1 MFFKTINTRTRLFGL
16 MNKNV
21 FAGIFAGVLA
31 VGLLLG
37 PSLSGITTDAQAQAQ
52 QPTTGKTKNVLVV
65 AEEVVVDVAPDN
77 ALHPGGIKY
86 NAMTFNGTI
95 PGPVIAVDQGDT
107 LNITLRNDGKAFHS
121 IDFHAGNGPSEATGS
136 GVLKPGESKTWS
148 LKADIAGAF
157 MYHCGADGLNGV
169 WEHIANGMYGL
180 IVVHPQNER
189 PAKEF
194 YMTFSELY
202 NTADQGPFKGAN
214 STGSFDLVKFI
225 SNQPDLVLTNGMAH
239 KYVPS
244 IGSIAKLDLNKNATV
259 FKVKPGELTRWY
271 MFNPGPNDGV
281 SFHFINGII
290 DVHDGFIKNRYG
302 TQALN
307 EETWWIPPGSASVIE
322 ATFPEEG
329 LYVGVD
335 HSMNDVVKGGAFA
348 VLAAN
353 NSTNTDHPAGTWVP
367 PKGSSVVAGN
377 VTSTGNATATG
388 TPEEAKLP
396 AEQNA
401 TGSAVNQSITEGVSP
416 NATEGAVPNATSA
429 Q

>member
-1 MFFKTINTRTRLFGL
+1 

-21 FAGIFAGVLA
+21 FAGIFACVLA

-37 PSLSGITTDAQAQAQ
+37 PSLSGITPTANAQAPQGTVKPVLLVAQ
-52 QPTTGKTKNVLVV
+52 
-65 AEEVVVDVAPDN
+65 EVVVDVAPDN

-95 PGPVIAVDQGDT
+95 PAPVIAVDQGDT
-107 LNITLRNDGKAFHS
+107 LRVTLRNDGKAFHS
-121 IDFHAGNGPSEATGS
+121 LDFHAGLGPSEAVGS
-136 GVLKPGESKTWS
+136 GTLKPGESKTWDI
-148 LKADIAGAF
+148 KADEAGVF

-169 WEHIANGMYGL
+169 WEHIANGMYGA
-180 IVVHPQNER
+180 IVVHPENET

-225 SNQPDLVLTNGMAH
+225 SDQPDLVMTNGMAH

-244 IGSIAKLDLNKNATV
+244 LGTIAKLDLNKNATV

-271 MFNPGPNDGV
+271 VLNPGPNDGV
-281 SFHFINGII
+281 SFHFISGMI

-302 TQALN
+302 TQLLN
-307 EETWWIPPGSASVIE
+307 DETWWVPPGSASVIE
-322 ATFPEEG
+322 SIFPEEG

-335 HSMNDVVKGGAFA
+335 HAMKDVVKGGAFA
-348 VLAAN
+348 VLGAN
-353 NSTNTDHPAGTWVP
+353 NSTATDHPEGTWVP
-367 PKGSSVVAGN
+367 PKGSPVAAGN
-377 VTSTGNATATG
+377 PASAGNQTATG
-388 TPEEAKLP
+388 TPEESKLP

-401 TGSAVNQSITEGVSP
+401 TGSGANTTITAGVSP
-416 NATEGAVPNATSA
+416 NATAS
-429 Q
+429 

>member
-1 MFFKTINTRTRLFGL
+1 

-21 FAGIFAGVLA
+21 FAGIFACVLA

-37 PSLSGITTDAQAQAQ
+37 PSLSGITPTANAQAPQGTVKPVLLVAQ
-52 QPTTGKTKNVLVV
+52 
-65 AEEVVVDVAPDN
+65 EVVVDVAPDN

-95 PGPVIAVDQGDT
+95 PAPVIAVDQGDT
-107 LNITLRNDGKAFHS
+107 LRVTLRNDGKAFHS
-121 IDFHAGNGPSEATGS
+121 LDFHAGLGPSEAVGS
-136 GVLKPGESKTWS
+136 GTLKPGESKTWDI
-148 LKADIAGAF
+148 KADEAGAF

-180 IVVHPQNER
+180 VVVHPQNET

-225 SNQPDLVLTNGMAH
+225 SDQPDLVMTNGMAH

-244 IGSIAKLDLNKNATV
+244 IGTIAKLDLNKNATV
-259 FKVKPGELTRWY
+259 FKVKPGEPTRWY
-271 MFNPGPNDGV
+271 VLNPGPNDGV
-281 SFHFINGII
+281 SFHFISGQI

-302 TQALN
+302 TQLLN
-307 EETWWIPPGSASVIE
+307 DETWWIPPGSASVI
-322 ATFPEEG
+322 ASTFPEEG

-335 HSMNDVVKGGAFA
+335 HAMKDVVKGGAFA
-348 VLAAN
+348 VLGAN
-353 NSTNTDHPAGTWVP
+353 NSTANDHPEGTWVP
-367 PKGSSVVAGN
+367 PKGSPVAAGGATN
-377 VTSTGNATATG
+377 PGDVTATG
-388 TPEEAKLP
+388 TPQVSKLP

-401 TGSAVNQSITEGVSP
+401 TGSGANTTITEGVSP
-416 NATEGAVPNATSA
+416 NVTAS
-429 Q
+429 

>member
-1 MFFKTINTRTRLFGL
+1 

-31 VGLLLG
+31 AGLLLG
-37 PSLSGITTDAQAQAQ
+37 PILSGINPTADAQEQ
-52 QPTTGKTKNVLVV
+52 QPTEGKTKKVLVV
-65 AEEVVVDVAPDN
+65 AKEVVLDVAPDN

-107 LNITLRNDGKAFHS
+107 LEITLRNDGKAFHS

-136 GVLKPGESKTWS
+136 GVLKPGESKTWT
-148 LKADIAGAF
+148 LNADLAGAF

-180 IVVHPQNER
+180 IVVHPQNEP

-214 STGSFDLVKFI
+214 ATGSFDLVKFI
-225 SNQPDLVLTNGMAH
+225 TDQPDLVLTNGMAH

-244 IGSIAKLDLNKNATV
+244 LGSIAKLDLNKNATV
-259 FKVKPGELTRWY
+259 FKAKPGELTRWY

-322 ATFPEEG
+322 TTFPEEG

-335 HSMNDVVKGGAFA
+335 HSMKDVVKGGAFA

-353 NSTNTDHPAGTWVP
+353 NSTNTDHPPGTWVP
-367 PKGSSVVAGN
+367 PKGSTVVAGN
-377 VTSTGNATATG
+377 TTDVGIETPTG
-388 TPEEAKLP
+388 TPQQAKLP
-396 AEQNA
+396 AEQNI

-416 NATEGAVPNATSA
+416 NVTEGAVPNATS
-429 Q
+429 

>member
-1 MFFKTINTRTRLFGL
+1 

-37 PSLSGITTDAQAQAQ
+37 PSLSGITPAANAQAPQG
-52 QPTTGKTKNVLVV
+52 TVKSVLLV

-95 PGPVIAVDQGDT
+95 PAPVIAVDQGDT
-107 LNITLRNDGKAFHS
+107 LNVTLRNDGKTFHS
-121 IDFHAGNGPSEATGS
+121 LDFHSGLGPSEAVGS
-136 GVLKPGESKTWS
+136 GTLQPGESKTWS
-148 LKADIAGAF
+148 MKADEAGAF

-169 WEHIANGMYGL
+169 WEHIANGMYGA
-180 IVVHPQNER
+180 IVVHPQNEK

-225 SNQPDLVLTNGMAH
+225 SDQPDLVMTNGMAH

-244 IGSIAKLDLNKNATV
+244 VGTISKLDLNKNATV

-271 MFNPGPNDGV
+271 VLNPGPNDGV
-281 SFHFINGII
+281 SFHFISGQI

-302 TQALN
+302 TQLLN
-307 EETWWIPPGSASVIE
+307 DETWWIPPGSASVIE
-322 ATFPEEG
+322 STFPEEG
-329 LYVGVD
+329 IYVGVD
-335 HSMNDVVKGGAFA
+335 HAMKDVVKGGAFA
-348 VLAAN
+348 VLGAN
-353 NSTNTDHPAGTWVP
+353 NSTATDHPEGTWVP

-377 VTSTGNATATG
+377 ATSGGNQTTTG
-388 TPEEAKLP
+388 TPEQAKLP

-401 TGSAVNQSITEGVSP
+401 TGSGANITITEGVSP
-416 NATEGAVPNATSA
+416 NATVG
-429 Q
+429 

>member
-1 MFFKTINTRTRLFGL
+1 MFFKTINTRTRIFGL

-37 PSLSGITTDAQAQAQ
+37 PSLSGITPTVDAQAPQGTVKPVLLVAQ
-52 QPTTGKTKNVLVV
+52 
-65 AEEVVVDVAPDN
+65 EVVVDVAPDN

-95 PGPVIAVDQGDT
+95 PAPVIAVDQGDT
-107 LNITLRNDGKAFHS
+107 LRVTLRNDGQAFHS
-121 IDFHAGNGPSEATGS
+121 LDFHAGLGPSEAVGS
-136 GVLKPGESKTWS
+136 GTLKPGESKTWDI
-148 LKADIAGAF
+148 KADEAGVF

-169 WEHIANGMYGL
+169 WEHIANGMYGA

-225 SNQPDLVLTNGMAH
+225 TDQPDLVMTNGMAH

-244 IGSIAKLDLNKNATV
+244 LGTIAKLDLNKNATV

-271 MFNPGPNDGV
+271 LLNPGPNDGV
-281 SFHFINGII
+281 SFHFISGMI

-302 TQALN
+302 TQLLN
-307 EETWWIPPGSASVIE
+307 DETWWVPPGSASVIE
-322 ATFPEEG
+322 STFPEEG
-329 LYVGVD
+329 IYVGVD
-335 HSMNDVVKGGAFA
+335 HAMKDVVKGGAFA

-353 NSTNTDHPAGTWVP
+353 NSTATDHPEGTWVP
-367 PKGSSVVAGN
+367 PKGSPVAAANATGP
-377 VTSTGNATATG
+377 GNATATG

-401 TGSAVNQSITEGVSP
+401 TGSGANITITEGVSP
-416 NATEGAVPNATSA
+416 NATAG
-429 Q
+429 